1 MGNLLQMS
9 ITSGQ
14 DTDSRQFT
22 LAANSHRL
30 AGETYD
36 ANGNRTSGSSD
47 GFTSVSYN
55 ILNLPETVTAGGWT
69 INYLYSAAGAKL
81 RERVILSAS
90 EESTTDYAGNTVFRD
105 SVLHK
110 VLTGSGYLE
119 TTDSLQTLLSH
130 PGYRFFIT
138 DHLGS
143 VRVVADAQG
152 NVLQRNVY
160 HPYGEDYAAV
170 YAQGGNILDGLNIGS
185 NAQPGGEGTPE
196 GEGEPEIDDP
206 EPGASVGGGGPDEP
220 IEDDGEEA
228 AADEAPLAWPQYYRS
243 FNPYRFS
250 AKEQMT
256 VYGGSLVGS
265 NFEPN
270 AGLYDFGARWYAP
283 YSARW
288 STPDPLS
295 EKYYSISPYAY
306 CAGNPVNLVDP
317 EGLELF
323 IGQYKYKDGK
333 LYDSEDNVVK
343 EEQMD
348 DFTKKVYNAL
358 CSIATTKTGQEV
370 IDTLQNAK
378 YGYKI
383 QKGEKSSFSK
393 QNVQAACYYAYPK
406 EVQDHLN
413 QIGSGGT
420 IFWNEEGALLP
431 TENGGQINSTSD
443 LFHEMSHAFDA
454 FHGMLDNT
462 KFEELKKEEWQA
474 VYRENL
480 FRHEFKLP
488 LRTHYYPVINIV
500 GKFIGGTGPYMLK
513 EGKPLKPSWYNL

>member
-36 ANGNRTSGSSD
+36 ANGNRTCGSAD

-55 ILNLPETVTAGGWT
+55 ILNLPETVTAGGRT
-69 INYLYSAAGAKL
+69 INYL
-81 RERVILSAS
+81 
-90 EESTTDYAGNTVFRD
+90 
-105 SVLHK
+105 
-110 VLTGSGYLE
+110 
-119 TTDSLQTLLSH
+119 
-130 PGYRFFIT
+130 
-138 DHLGS
+138 
-143 VRVVADAQG
+143 
-152 NVLQRNVY
+152 
-160 HPYGEDYAAV
+160 
-170 YAQGGNILDGLNIGS
+170 
-185 NAQPGGEGTPE
+185 
-196 GEGEPEIDDP
+196 
-206 EPGASVGGGGPDEP
+206 
-220 IEDDGEEA
+220 
-228 AADEAPLAWPQYYRS
+228 
-243 FNPYRFS
+243 
-250 AKEQMT
+250 
-256 VYGGSLVGS
+256 
-265 NFEPN
+265 
-270 AGLYDFGARWYAP
+270 

-288 STPDPLS
+288 STPDPLA
-295 EKYYSISPYAY
+295 EKYYAISPYAY